1 MDASTSN
8 SAYKDRTQWFKIG
21 GILLLLSGIAVG
33 FLAPLEM
40 YCFYLFSEGGRF
52 HYTGFRFGSFMFGNI
67 AAQIAGYYLIAALLI
82 PLGYGHLKLRRW
94 VGPLTQ
100 ALLWAWLVVGAPL
113 SVLAAFIL
121 FASKDLSLPATL
133 MMLVFLGV
141 SYLVAPGLLI
151 RFYRGQNAR
160 QTLAAQDTRSYW
172 IEGLPTPI
180 LVLSALYAFYIIMLH
195 ILILFNGMYPVFGV
209 LRYGLQG
216 IVLLD
221 LTIACLAFITWGTLQ
236 QRPWAWWG
244 SVILLGLFTCSTV
257 LTFCRSSYPVLLAG
271 LAFPPRE
278 LEILGGVPAQGYHF
292 ALLVGIPL
300 VITWAVTLLSR
311 RHFSGRA
318 EHPGCAA
325 DGTLRQP

>member
-1 MDASTSN
+1 MDANTNN
-8 SAYKDRTQWFKIG
+8 SAYQDRTRWFKVSG
-21 GILLLLSGIAVG
+21 VLLLLSGIAVG
-33 FLAPLEM
+33 LLGPLEM

-52 HYTGFRFGSFMFGNI
+52 HYPGFGFGSFMFGNI

-82 PLGYGHLKLRRW
+82 PLGYGHLRMRRW
-94 VGPLTQ
+94 VRPLTL

-113 SVLAAFIL
+113 SVVAAFIL
-121 FASKDLSLPATL
+121 VASKDLSLQAVMTVL
-133 MMLVFLGV
+133 AFLGL

-160 QTLAAQDTRSYW
+160 QTLAAQDPRTYW

-209 LRYGLQG
+209 FRYGLQG

-221 LTIACLAFITWGTLQ
+221 LTSAGLACITWGTLQ
-236 QRPWAWWG
+236 RRPCAWWG

-257 LTFCRSSYPVLLAG
+257 LTFCRSSYPAMLAG

-278 LEILGGVPAQGYHF
+278 LEFLGNVPAQGYHF
-292 ALLVGIPL
+292 ALLVGMPL
-300 VITWAVTLLSR
+300 LITWGVTLLSK
-311 RHFSGRA
+311 RHFQRR
-318 EHPGCAA
+318 GC
-325 DGTLRQP
+325 DI